1 MSLAR
6 LYGNTQHTYLALI
19 RRFPLRPLRS
29 ETDLDEATT
38 ILDALV
44 VQDTLTA
51 AEADYLAV
59 LSDLVAQYEAMTHAI
74 PLPSDADLLQ
84 HLLDARGVTPPEAA
98 QATGIGAATLAAVL
112 AGTHH
117 LTREQIDTLAR
128 YFQVASS
135 MFACR
140 E

>member
-1 MSLAR
+1 M
-6 LYGNTQHTYLALI
+6 
-19 RRFPLRPLRS
+19 
-29 ETDLDEATT
+29 
-38 ILDALV
+38 

-51 AEADYLAV
+51 AEADDLAV
-59 LSDLVAQYEAMTHAI
+59 LSDRVAPYEAMTHAI

-84 HLLDARGVTPPEAA
+84 HLLDARGVTPPEVA
-98 QATGIGAATLAAVL
+98 QATGIGAAPLAAGL

-135 MFACR
+135 VLACG

>member
-1 MSLAR
+1 M
-6 LYGNTQHTYLALI
+6 
-19 RRFPLRPLRS
+19 
-29 ETDLDEATT
+29 
-38 ILDALV
+38 

-51 AEADYLAV
+51 AEADDLAV

-74 PLPSDADLLQ
+74 PLPSDTDLLQ
-84 HLLDARGVTPPEAA
+84 HLLDARGVTPPEVA
-98 QATGIGAATLAAVL
+98 QATGIGAAVL

-135 MFACR
+135 VFACG